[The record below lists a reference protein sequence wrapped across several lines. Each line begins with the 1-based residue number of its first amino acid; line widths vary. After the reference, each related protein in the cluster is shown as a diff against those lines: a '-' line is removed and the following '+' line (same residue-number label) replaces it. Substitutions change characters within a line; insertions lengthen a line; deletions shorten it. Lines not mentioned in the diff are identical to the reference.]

1 MKKRVLVTGLSSYV
15 GNSFVSF
22 CKDEFDIDKISLK
35 DDAWQD
41 LDFSKYDSILHVA
54 GIAHTS
60 KDPALKDMYYK
71 VNTELTFNI
80 AEKAKSDGVKQFIFM
95 SSIIV
100 YGDSAPIGQEKIIDK
115 FTQPKPDD
123 FYGDSKLQ
131 AELKLMQ
138 LESESFRVA
147 IVRPPMIYGEGS
159 KGNYPKLVKLAK
171 YAFIF
176 PNIKNQRSV
185 LHIDNLS
192 QHFKSIVE
200 NECYGTFMP
209 QDERYFC
216 TSEFIKEY
224 RKNIGKKTYLTKVFN
239 PLIILLARKIGFI
252 NKVFGNMAFSRDI

>member
-1 MKKRVLVTGLSSYV
+1 MRKRVLVTGLNSYV

-22 CKDEFDIDKISLK
+22 CKGEFDIDKISLK
-35 DDAWQD
+35 DDSWQD

-60 KDPALKDMYYK
+60 KDPALKDIYYK

-80 AEKAKSDGVKQFIFM
+80 AQKAKSDGVKQFIFM

-100 YGDSAPIGQEKIIDK
+100 YGDSAPIGQEKVIDK

-131 AELKLMQ
+131 AELKLVK
-138 LESESFRVA
+138 LKSESFKVA
-147 IVRPPMIYGEGS
+147 IVRPPMVYGEGS

-171 YAFIF
+171 YALIF

-185 LHIDNLS
+185 ICIDNLVKELKNIINNNS
-192 QHFKSIVE
+192 QGIFL
-200 NECYGTFMP
+200 P
-209 QDERYFC
+209 QDDRYFC

-224 RKNIGKKTYLTKVFN
+224 RRNIGKKTYFTKAFN
-239 PLIILLARKIGFI
+239 PFIKLLARKISFI
-252 NKVFGNMAFSRDI
+252 NKVFGNMVYK